1 MYVLSKLRL
10 HYMHTSQYY
19 PSTHKICP
27 KGTLGAGRIGLGR
40 AAKVRQGERMLQ
52 APADGMEVGEP
63 LSWVYWRTPSH

>member
-1 MYVLSKLRL
+1 M
-10 HYMHTSQYY
+10 YY
-19 PSTHKICP
+19 PNCGFIICTQVSIILVRTHKICP